1 MTMIF
6 GHRGLSSMYPENTMA
21 AFKGAYDD
29 GMDGIELDVHMTKDG
44 EIVVIHDFFMDR
56 TTDGIGYIKD
66 LKFKDIKKHSA
77 GKWFN
82 EKFSLEKVSSLQEI
96 FEYFK
101 DNNFKINVEI
111 KAGYRFYENIEEKII
126 NNIYKYY
133 KKENIIISSFD
144 HYSLLKCKEIDS
156 TLETGALYE
165 AALFNPWTYMK
176 SIKVDYIH
184 PQYLTLTDEVIEDSK
199 KEGYKI
205 NTYTVDDVDAI
216 KRLISKDI
224 NIIFTNKTYGG

>member
-21 AFKGAYDD
+21 AFKGAYDH

-101 DNNFKINVEI
+101 DKNFKINVEI
-111 KAGYRFYENIEEKII
+111 KAGYRFYENIGEKII
-126 NNIYKYY
+126 DNIYNYY
-133 KKENIIISSFD
+133 KKVNIIISSFD

>member
-21 AFKGAYDD
+21 AFKGAYDE

-111 KAGYRFYENIEEKII
+111 KAGYR
-126 NNIYKYY
+126 
-133 KKENIIISSFD
+133 
-144 HYSLLKCKEIDS
+144 
-156 TLETGALYE
+156 
-165 AALFNPWTYMK
+165 
-176 SIKVDYIH
+176 
-184 PQYLTLTDEVIEDSK
+184 
-199 KEGYKI
+199 
-205 NTYTVDDVDAI
+205 
-216 KRLISKDI
+216 
-224 NIIFTNKTYGG
+224 

>member
-6 GHRGLSSMYPENTMA
+6 GHRGLSSIYPENTMA

-56 TTDGIGYIKD
+56 TTDGMGYIKD
-66 LKFKDIKKHSA
+66 LSFRDIRKHSA

-101 DNNFKINVEI
+101 DKNFKINVEI

-126 NNIYKYY
+126 DNIHKYY

-165 AALFNPWTYMK
+165 AALYNPWTYMK

-184 PQYLTLTDEVIEDSK
+184 PQYQTLTDEVIENSK